1 MIKNNYFVKFINKIN
16 LTINKVIKKN
26 LNKLNSA
33 NFYKITKSNK
43 FFLSLF
49 ALILLFLSYLLIPN
63 IYDKNEINVKLKE
76 QLQKKFNLNFNLSQN
91 FTYNFLPRPHFIYRN
106 FSISKDEIEI
116 SKIEKLKVFISLN
129 NLFSY
134 NDFNVQ
140 NLIIEKSNFNLNNQ
154 THNFFIKLLNSDFK
168 DGKLI
173 IKDSNIFYRNKD
185 NEVLFINKILDM
197 KYFYDIKNMKNKV
210 VLKNEIFNLPYEI
223 ELNKNN
229 IDKKIF
235 SKLNLDFLKLRIDNE
250 LDFSKKDKKGL
261 MNLILNKAKF
271 NAEYKINN
279 NNLYF
284 NLFDTLEN
292 FNVSYKGEIN
302 FNPFYSKLE
311 GSIKEINIL
320 NLLNSNNLILQLLK
334 TEILNN
340 KSLNFDLNI
349 YASEFQNFGDF
360 IKINL
365 NSKIQEGLID
375 IDNTR
380 LSWRDSADFFLEDTL
395 IYVKDGELVLDGKFN
410 LTIKNSNE
418 VYKFLLTPKNYR
430 NELSNIKANFIFN
443 FDKKIAN
450 LDNILINNKKNKDV
464 NKTLESL
471 IFKKTKPQNTIYLK
485 SILNSALKF
494 HAG

>member
-1 MIKNNYFVKFINKIN
+1 MIKNNYFVKFIKKIS
-16 LTINKVIKKN
+16 LTINRLIKKN

-43 FFLSLF
+43 FFLF
-49 ALILLFLSYLLIPN
+49 PFVLIVLFLSYLLIPN
-63 IYDKNEINVKLKE
+63 IYDKNEINIKLKE
-76 QLQKKFNLNFNLSQN
+76 QLQKKFNLSFNLSQN

-106 FSISKDEIEI
+106 FSILKDEIEI
-116 SKIEKLKVFISLN
+116 SKVEKLKVFISLD

-134 NDFNVQ
+134 KNFNMQ

-154 THNFFIKLLNSDFK
+154 THNFFIKLLDSDFQ

-173 IKDSNIFYRNKD
+173 IKNSNIFYKNKD
-185 NEVLFINKILDM
+185 NEVLFINKILNM
-197 KYFYDIKNMKNKV
+197 KYFYDIKNMKNKI

-235 SKLNLDFLKLRIDNE
+235 SKLNLDFFNLRIDSE
-250 LDFSKKDKKGL
+250 LDFSKEVKKG
-261 MNLILNKAKF
+261 MTNFILNKGKFSAKY
-271 NAEYKINN
+271 EINKSDF
-279 NNLYF
+279 YF
-284 NLFDTLEN
+284 NLFDNLEN
-292 FNVSYKGEIN
+292 PNFSYKGEVN
-302 FNPFYSKLE
+302 FNPFYSKLD

-320 NLLNSNNLILQLLK
+320 NLLNSNKLILQLLK

-340 KSLNFDLNI
+340 KSLNFDLDI
-349 YASEFQNFGDF
+349 YAKKFKNFGDF
-360 IKINL
+360 VKINL

-380 LSWRDSADFFLEDTL
+380 FSWRDNVDFFLEDSL
-395 IYVKDGELVLDGKFN
+395 IYVKDGELLLDGNLN

-430 NELSNIKANFIFN
+430 NELLNIKANFVYN
-443 FDKKIAN
+443 FDQKIAN
-450 LDNILINNKKNKDV
+450 LDNILINNRKNNKV

-485 SILNSALKF
+485 SIINRALKF
-494 HAG
+494 YAG